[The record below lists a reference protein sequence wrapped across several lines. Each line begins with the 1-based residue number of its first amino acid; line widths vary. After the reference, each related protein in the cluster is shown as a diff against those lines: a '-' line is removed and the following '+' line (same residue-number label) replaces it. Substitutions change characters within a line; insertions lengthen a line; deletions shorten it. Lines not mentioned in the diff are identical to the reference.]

1 VTSLAQKA
9 TAAIVAGGGDAVE
22 AAVTSASGAADEA
35 GPITVDRECKRSPTK
50 YCRNSSPF

>member
-1 VTSLAQKA
+1 MTSLAQKA